1 MLESGVKLGVSSRGS
16 GNVNEGDGKVSD
28 FEIVTVDVVAQ
39 PSAPNAYPTAIYEG
53 LMNMR
58 GGSKVF
64 EMAKEAS
71 ADQKVQ
77 KYLKEA
83 VTGLIKDLKIKQEI
97 TMLDAIKPLL
107 DSGIIN
113 EETQASLTE
122 AWETKLTEARETIR
136 AELREEFAGRYEHD
150 KNVMVEAL
158 DKMVTE
164 QLSAELNEFAEEKK
178 ALAGD
183 RVKFKTHMIES
194 AGKFNDFLVT
204 KLAEEIKELRSDR
217 KTQTE
222 AVAKLEKFVIH
233 ALAEEIKEFDQDKK
247 AVVETKVK
255 LVAEA
260 KQKLADLQGQFVK
273 RSANLVKEAVANNLG
288 SELAQLKEDIQ
299 TARENMFGRR
309 LFEAFASEFAVTHL
323 SENKEFAKLKAELET
338 KDQVIAEGQ
347 KAIAE
352 KEALVES
359 KNREVKVITESI
371 TRKEKLAELFK
382 PLNKE
387 KADVMSSLL
396 EGVQT
401 ERLQAAYEKYL
412 PAVLNNSSV
421 KKAEKPVL
429 AESRV
434 EVTGDKSAK
443 DDADANN
450 NVIEIRRLAGLK
462 Q

>member
-1 MLESGVKLGVSSRGS
+1 
-16 GNVNEGDGKVSD
+16 
-28 FEIVTVDVVAQ
+28 
-39 PSAPNAYPTAIYEG
+39 
-53 LMNMR
+53 
-58 GGSKVF
+58 
-64 EMAKEAS
+64 
-71 ADQKVQ
+71 
-77 KYLKEA
+77 
-83 VTGLIKDLKIKQEI
+83 
-97 TMLDAIKPLL
+97 MLDAIKPLL

-113 EETQASLTE
+113 EETQASLNE

-178 ALAGD
+178 ALAED

-260 KQKLADLQGQFVK
+260 KQKLAELQGQFVK
-273 RSANLVKEAVANNLG
+273 RSATLVKEAVANNLG

-338 KDQVIAEGQ
+338 KDQVIAESQ

-429 AESRV
+429 AESRT

-462 Q
+462 

>member
-1 MLESGVKLGVSSRGS
+1 
-16 GNVNEGDGKVSD
+16 
-28 FEIVTVDVVAQ
+28 
-39 PSAPNAYPTAIYEG
+39 
-53 LMNMR
+53 
-58 GGSKVF
+58 
-64 EMAKEAS
+64 
-71 ADQKVQ
+71 
-77 KYLKEA
+77 
-83 VTGLIKDLKIKQEI
+83 
-97 TMLDAIKPLL
+97 MLDAIKPLL

-113 EETQASLTE
+113 EETQASLNE

-260 KQKLADLQGQFVK
+260 KQKLAELQGQFVK
-273 RSANLVKEAVANNLG
+273 RSATLVKEAVANNLG

-347 KAIAE
+347 KTIAE

-462 Q
+462 

>member
-1 MLESGVKLGVSSRGS
+1 
-16 GNVNEGDGKVSD
+16 
-28 FEIVTVDVVAQ
+28 
-39 PSAPNAYPTAIYEG
+39 
-53 LMNMR
+53 
-58 GGSKVF
+58 
-64 EMAKEAS
+64 
-71 ADQKVQ
+71 
-77 KYLKEA
+77 
-83 VTGLIKDLKIKQEI
+83 
-97 TMLDAIKPLL
+97 MLDAIKPLL

-113 EETQASLTE
+113 EETQASLNE
-122 AWETKLTEARETIR
+122 AWESKLTEARETIR

-178 ALAGD
+178 ALAED

-260 KQKLADLQGQFVK
+260 KQKLAELQGQFVK

-338 KDQVIAEGQ
+338 KDQVIAESQ

-462 Q
+462 

>member
-1 MLESGVKLGVSSRGS
+1 
-16 GNVNEGDGKVSD
+16 
-28 FEIVTVDVVAQ
+28 
-39 PSAPNAYPTAIYEG
+39 
-53 LMNMR
+53 
-58 GGSKVF
+58 
-64 EMAKEAS
+64 
-71 ADQKVQ
+71 
-77 KYLKEA
+77 
-83 VTGLIKDLKIKQEI
+83 
-97 TMLDAIKPLL
+97 MLDAIKPLL

-113 EETQASLTE
+113 EETQASLNE
-122 AWETKLTEARETIR
+122 AWESKLTEARETIR

-178 ALAGD
+178 ALAED

-217 KTQTE
+217 KTQNE

-233 ALAEEIKEFDQDKK
+233 ALAEEIKEFDQDKQ

-260 KQKLADLQGQFVK
+260 KQKLAELQGAFVK
-273 RSANLVKEAVANNLG
+273 RSAKLVKEAVASNLG

-323 SENKEFAKLKAELET
+323 NENKEFAKLQAVLAEKET
-338 KDQVIAEGQ
+338 VIAESK

-359 KNREVKVITESI
+359 KNREVKIITESI

-412 PAVLNNSSV
+412 PAVLNNSTV

-429 AESRV
+429 AESRT

-462 Q
+462 

>member
-1 MLESGVKLGVSSRGS
+1 MLE
-16 GNVNEGDGKVSD
+16 
-28 FEIVTVDVVAQ
+28 
-39 PSAPNAYPTAIYEG
+39 
-53 LMNMR
+53 
-58 GGSKVF
+58 
-64 EMAKEAS
+64 
-71 ADQKVQ
+71 
-77 KYLKEA
+77 
-83 VTGLIKDLKIKQEI
+83 
-97 TMLDAIKPLL
+97 AIKPLL

-113 EETQASLTE
+113 EETQAALNE
-122 AWETKLTEARETIR
+122 AWESKLNETREIVR
-136 AELREEFAGRYEHD
+136 AELREEFASRYEHD

-164 QLSAELNEFAEEKK
+164 SLTAELKEFADEKQ
-178 ALAGD
+178 ALAED

-194 AGKFNDFLVT
+194 AGKFNDFMVT
-204 KLAEEIKELRSDR
+204 KLAEEIKELRNDR

-222 AVAKLEKFVIH
+222 AIAKLEKFVIH

-260 KQKLADLQGQFVK
+260 KQKIAELQGAFVK
-273 RSANLVKEAVANNLG
+273 RSAKLVKEAVAENLG
-288 SELAQLKEDIQ
+288 NELTQLKEDIQ
-299 TARENMFGRR
+299 AARENMFGRR

-323 SENKEFAKLKAELET
+323 SENKEFAKLQSMLDE
-338 KDQVIAEGQ
+338 KDQVIAESQ

-359 KNREVKVITESI
+359 KNREVKMITESI

-462 Q
+462 